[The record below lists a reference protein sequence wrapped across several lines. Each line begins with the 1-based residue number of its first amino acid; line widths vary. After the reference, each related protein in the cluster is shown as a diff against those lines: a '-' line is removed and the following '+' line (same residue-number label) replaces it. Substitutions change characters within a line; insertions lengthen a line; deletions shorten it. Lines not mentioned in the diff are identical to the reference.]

1 MYFKIHHGKQKQYIL
16 KITKLKRAGREVYLM
31 EEIVTSND
39 VQVDLED
46 YNVESSTAMQEMEAS
61 GVMSIIVIT
70 RP

>member
-1 MYFKIHHGKQKQYIL
+1 
-16 KITKLKRAGREVYLM
+16 M

>member
-1 MYFKIHHGKQKQYIL
+1 
-16 KITKLKRAGREVYLM
+16 M

-61 GVMSIIVIT
+61 GVASIIIIT
-70 RP
+70 KP